1 MKKWIKILGILAA
14 VGLLAAVLGYVFIY
28 NKSHPNYEKMKPEY
42 ELTASAL
49 FEAYR
54 SDQALAES
62 LYNGKMIAVEGT
74 LSDLIQNETS
84 TIAYFLLDE
93 GMFGDEGV
101 RISML
106 EGQNN
111 ALKSLEPGSM
121 LSIKGFV
128 TGYNQTDVVLMHGS
142 LIE

>member
-1 MKKWIKILGILAA
+1 MKKWIKIIGILAA

-42 ELTASAL
+42 ELSASAL

-54 SDQALAES
+54 SDQNKAEL
-62 LYNGKMIAVEGT
+62 LYNGKMIAVEGA
-74 LSDLIQNETS
+74 LSELIQNETA
-84 TIAYFLLDE
+84 TIAYFMLDE

-106 EGQNN
+106 EGQND
-111 ALKSLEPGSM
+111 ALISLEPGSM
-121 LSIKGFV
+121 LTIKGFV